1 MARRSISIDEK
12 IEQQQK
18 AVFQLKDRYDA
29 ALAELDRLQQKRN
42 ELRNKELLKAIESSD
57 RTYDEII
64 AFLKNENEEQ
74 PGPHRELIFQEV
86 NKYTIQMHFMQV
98 LGVTMY

>member
-12 IEQQQK
+12 IEQQK
-18 AVFQLKDRYDA
+18 KVVFQLKDRYDA

-64 AFLKNENEEQ
+64 AFLKNED
-74 PGPHRELIFQEV
+74 
-86 NKYTIQMHFMQV
+86 
-98 LGVTMY
+98 

>member
-1 MARRSISIDEK
+1 MARRSISIDER
-12 IEQQQK
+12 IEQQK
-18 AVFQLKDRYDA
+18 KVVFQLKDRYDA

-64 AFLKNENEEQ
+64 AFLKNENEE
-74 PGPHRELIFQEV
+74 
-86 NKYTIQMHFMQV
+86 
-98 LGVTMY
+98 

>member
-1 MARRSISIDEK
+1 MARRSISIDER
-12 IEQQQK
+12 IEQQK
-18 AVFQLKDRYDA
+18 KVVFQLKDRYDA

-64 AFLKNENEEQ
+64 AFLKKEDEE
-74 PGPHRELIFQEV
+74 
-86 NKYTIQMHFMQV
+86 
-98 LGVTMY
+98 

>member
-12 IEQQQK
+12 IEQQK
-18 AVFQLKDRYDA
+18 KVVFQATDKYDA

-42 ELRNKELLKAIESSD
+42 ELRNKELLKAIESSS

-64 AFLKNENEEQ
+64 EFLKNRDQ
-74 PGPHRELIFQEV
+74 D
-86 NKYTIQMHFMQV
+86 
-98 LGVTMY
+98 

>member
-12 IEQQQK
+12 IEQQK
-18 AVFQLKDRYDA
+18 KVVFQLKDRYDA

-64 AFLKNENEEQ
+64 AFLKNEDE
-74 PGPHRELIFQEV
+74 
-86 NKYTIQMHFMQV
+86 K
-98 LGVTMY
+98 

>member
-12 IEQQQK
+12 IEQQK
-18 AVFQLKDRYDA
+18 KVVFQLKDRYDA

-64 AFLKNENEEQ
+64 AFLKNEDED
-74 PGPHRELIFQEV
+74 
-86 NKYTIQMHFMQV
+86 
-98 LGVTMY
+98 

>member
-1 MARRSISIDEK
+1 MARRSISKKKK
-12 IEQQQK
+12 IEQQK
-18 AVFQLKDRYDA
+18 KVVFQLKDRYDA

-64 AFLKNENEEQ
+64 AFLKNEDEE
-74 PGPHRELIFQEV
+74 
-86 NKYTIQMHFMQV
+86 
-98 LGVTMY
+98 

>member
-12 IEQQQK
+12 IEQQK
-18 AVFQLKDRYDA
+18 KVVFQLKDRYDA

-64 AFLKNENEEQ
+64 AFLKNENE
-74 PGPHRELIFQEV
+74 
-86 NKYTIQMHFMQV
+86 K
-98 LGVTMY
+98 

>member
-12 IEQQQK
+12 IEQQK
-18 AVFQLKDRYDA
+18 KVVFQLKDRYDA
-29 ALAELDRLQQKRN
+29 ALAELDRLQQKRI

-64 AFLKNENEEQ
+64 AFLKNEDED
-74 PGPHRELIFQEV
+74 
-86 NKYTIQMHFMQV
+86 
-98 LGVTMY
+98 

>member
-12 IEQQQK
+12 IEQQK
-18 AVFQLKDRYDA
+18 KVVFQLKDRYDA

-57 RTYDEII
+57 RTYDENI
-64 AFLKNENEEQ
+64 AFLKNEDEE
-74 PGPHRELIFQEV
+74 
-86 NKYTIQMHFMQV
+86 
-98 LGVTMY
+98 

>member
-1 MARRSISIDEK
+1 MARRSISIDER
-12 IEQQQK
+12 IEQQKK

-57 RTYDEII
+57 RTYDKII
-64 AFLKNENEEQ
+64 AFLKNEDEE
-74 PGPHRELIFQEV
+74 
-86 NKYTIQMHFMQV
+86 
-98 LGVTMY
+98 

>member
-12 IEQQQK
+12 IEQQK
-18 AVFQLKDRYDA
+18 KVVFQAKDKYDA

-42 ELRNKELLKAIESSD
+42 ELRNKELLKAIESSN

-64 AFLKNENEEQ
+64 EFLKN
-74 PGPHRELIFQEV
+74 RDQE
-86 NKYTIQMHFMQV
+86 
-98 LGVTMY
+98 

>member
-12 IEQQQK
+12 IEQQKK

-64 AFLKNENEEQ
+64 AFLKNEDEE
-74 PGPHRELIFQEV
+74 
-86 NKYTIQMHFMQV
+86 
-98 LGVTMY
+98 

>member
-12 IEQQQK
+12 TEQQK
-18 AVFQLKDRYDA
+18 KVVFQLKDRYDA

-64 AFLKNENEEQ
+64 AFLKNENEE
-74 PGPHRELIFQEV
+74 
-86 NKYTIQMHFMQV
+86 
-98 LGVTMY
+98 

>member
-12 IEQQQK
+12 IEQQK
-18 AVFQLKDRYDA
+18 KVVFQLKDRYDA

-64 AFLKNENEEQ
+64 AFLKN
-74 PGPHRELIFQEV
+74 
-86 NKYTIQMHFMQV
+86 
-98 LGVTMY
+98 